1 MLIGYCRTSTL
12 DQKYGLEAQID
23 ALNDQGVEKIFSEQV
38 SSVADRPELESTLDF
53 CREGDV
59 LVVTKLDRLAR
70 SIHELWK
77 IVNRLESK
85 RVELRILDLNLDT
98 QTPTGRLMLSMMGSL
113 AQFEREMLLER
124 QREGIARAK
133 VEGKFKGRVPTARVK
148 KAEIQKLI
156 TEGMKP
162 TQVAE
167 SLGVSRASVY
177 RYLA

>member
-1 MLIGYCRTSTL
+1 MGCKFVFSFFRQRECLGDDYFYTTL
-12 DQKYGLEAQID
+12 
-23 ALNDQGVEKIFSEQV
+23 
-38 SSVADRPELESTLDF
+38 VAYQER
-53 CREGDV
+53 
-59 LVVTKLDRLAR
+59 
-70 SIHELWK
+70 W
-77 IVNRLESK
+77 
-85 RVELRILDLNLDT
+85 
-98 QTPTGRLMLSMMGSL
+98 
-113 AQFEREMLLER
+113 FEREMLLER

-133 VEGKFKGRVPTARVK
+133 AEGKFKGRVPTARVK